1 MSSSDRRSFL
11 ALLAASPLAACGFTP
26 AYGPVGPAATLNGQI
41 ALDDPTDKYGFD
53 LVGRLEERLGR
64 ARPGKWRL
72 SYMIDVTREGLGITS
87 TNAITRYNVLGT
99 ITYALHR
106 LDDGSQATAGHVNN
120 FTSYSASGTIVST
133 SASERDAY
141 ERLMRILADQIIT
154 DLIATSSVWAQP

>member
-26 AYGPVGPAATLNGQI
+26 AYGPGGPAAALNGQI
-41 ALDDPTDKYGFD
+41 ALDDPTDKYSFD

-64 ARPGKWRL
+64 AKPGTWRL
-72 SYMIDVTREGLGITS
+72 SYTIALSQVGLGITS

-106 LDDGSQATAGHVNN
+106 LDDGTQATAGQVKN

-133 SASERDAY
+133 AASERDAY
-141 ERLMRILADQIIT
+141 ERLMRILADAIVT
-154 DLIATSSVWAQP
+154 DLIASSSGWAQP